1 MGLPVRER
9 LKYFPT
15 EKSAGVPFYGARLE
29 GMPRDWITGR
39 KAGNPRKVGSGG
51 TKDAGNR

>member
-1 MGLPVRER
+1 MRER